1 MIALP
6 NDLPLIR
13 LANGDAIP
21 FDPEW
26 LMHSLARA
34 ARRAGLAQWWLAPH
48 VTASVTEYLRADHG
62 APMIE
67 ATRLEQAVQAVL
79 QVIGYAEV
87 GQHFA
92 VGRPVL
98 AISLVDLA
106 REAGAGYELAFFDLL
121 GRRLT
126 AALDSR
132 TPHFQLT
139 GLEHCVKLLR
149 ARKAW
154 SRDCEMLQT
163 EIVCFARQQ
172 TECIA
177 SALDVTFALT

>member
-13 LANGDAIP
+13 LDTGEAVP
-21 FDPEW
+21 FEPDW

-34 ARRAGLAQWWLAPH
+34 ARRAGLPQWWLAPH
-48 VTASVTEYLRADHG
+48 VTASVTEYLRADHD
-62 APMIE
+62 ATVIE
-67 ATRLEQAVQAVL
+67 STRLEEAVQSVL

-87 GQHFA
+87 GRHFV

-106 REAGAGYELAFFDLL
+106 REAGAGYELAFFELL
-121 GRRLT
+121 GRRL
-126 AALDSR
+126 AEAFASR

-139 GLEHCVKLLR
+139 GLEHCVKILR
-149 ARKAW
+149 ARKIW
-154 SRDCEMLQT
+154 GRDCESLQA
-163 EIVCFARQQ
+163 EIVLFARRQ
-172 TECIA
+172 TATVPEPH
-177 SALDVTFALT
+177 DVTFSLA